1 MQELKKW
8 LIEHEGMSLK
18 PYKCPNGKI
27 TIGVGRN
34 LESNGLSLD
43 ECNYLLEND
52 IARCRR
58 ELDVYWWFII
68 LNENRKNALLNMC
81 FNLGLTKLL
90 TFKKMIVALEQK
102 NYDRAAIEALDSRW
116 AKQVKGRA
124 VDIAEVIKE
133 G

>member
-1 MQELKKW
+1 

>member
-58 ELDVYWWFII
+58 ELDVYWWFVI

-90 TFKKMIVALEQK
+90 TFKKMIVALEKK

>member
-58 ELDVYWWFII
+58 ELDVYWWFVI

>member
-124 VDIAEVIKE
+124 VYIAEVIKE